1 MPLDVP
7 TFDDLTFIHMFPFR
21 TYDEW
26 AVSALKQS
34 YDRLGHKGCKKLAT
48 LMEKCEPTNLEI
60 DLRQYSKTDLS
71 KFKELVIRRMNEK
84 KESHIF
90 ILYHHQDLEKVVT
103 MLSRVYEIPI
113 LPGLDAREKSLR
125 PEGSCDKSILQ
136 KFHECFSS
144 QLMELD

>member
-1 MPLDVP
+1 MAGKNLDQSPSNRKTSSERANSIISLVS
-7 TFDDLTFIHMFPFR
+7 FAFR
-21 TYDEW
+21 VRGFSQT
-26 AVSALKQS
+26 VGLPAL
-34 YDRLGHKGCKKLAT
+34 R
-48 LMEKCEPTNLEI
+48 
-60 DLRQYSKTDLS
+60 
-71 KFKELVIRRMNEK
+71 
-84 KESHIF
+84 HIF
-90 ILYHHQDLEKVVT
+90 VIFECWSAMLHQDLEKVVT